1 MINNTRVPLI
11 FLGTNTN
18 IHWLVDI
25 AVRIGYDVV
34 GIIDDDY
41 HGQKQFQDIPV
52 VATQD
57 DLISNRRIYDR
68 YQFFCATNWQPNDV
82 LIPAQSRNRQKRFE
96 LINLLESQQL
106 NVATIVSPSA
116 EVSAYQVS
124 IGRGTLIDSFCV
136 VSPMNKIGNYT
147 NVYSHT
153 NIGENT
159 VVGDHCVLQRHVQL
173 AGGVTLGNR
182 VYMGFYSLA
191 NRASMHIADDTF
203 VHPSMTVMR
212 DTVPGEVI
220 SLAGRDLRKIYNR
233 VVEQ

>member
-1 MINNTRVPLI
+1 
-11 FLGTNTN
+11 
-18 IHWLVDI
+18 
-25 AVRIGYDVV
+25 
-34 GIIDDDY
+34 
-41 HGQKQFQDIPV
+41 
-52 VATQD
+52 
-57 DLISNRRIYDR
+57 
-68 YQFFCATNWQPNDV
+68 

-116 EVSAYQVS
+116 EVSTYQVS
-124 IGRGTLIDSFCV
+124 IGRGTFVDSFCV
-136 VSPMNKIGNYT
+136 VSPMDKIGNYT
-147 NVYSHT
+147 NIYSHA

-159 VVGDHCVLQRHVQL
+159 VIGNHCVLQRHVQL
-173 AGGVTLGNR
+173 AGSVTLGDR

-191 NRASMHIADDTF
+191 NRHYMHIADDTF

-233 VVEQ
+233 VIEQ

>member
-1 MINNTRVPLI
+1 MLNNTKLPLI
-11 FLGTNTN
+11 FLGSNSN
-18 IHWLVDI
+18 IHWLVDV
-25 AVRIGYDVV
+25 AVRAGYDIV

-41 HGQKQFQDIPV
+41 HGQKQFQDIPI

-57 DLISNRRIYDR
+57 NLIINRRNYNG
-68 YQFFCATNWQPNDV
+68 YQFFCATNWQPDDV
-82 LIPAQSRNRQKRFE
+82 LIPAQSRNRQKRFD

-106 NVATIVSPSA
+106 NVATIVSPGA
-116 EVSAYQVS
+116 EVSTYQVS
-124 IGRGTLIDSFCV
+124 IGRGTFIDSFCV
-136 VSPMNKIGNYT
+136 ISPMDKIGNYT
-147 NVYSHT
+147 NVYSHA

-159 VVGDHCVLQRHVQL
+159 VIGNHCVLQRHVQL
-173 AGGVTLGNR
+173 AGSVTLGDR

-191 NRASMHIADDTF
+191 NRHYMHIADDTF

>member
-25 AVRIGYDVV
+25 AVRIGYDVA

-41 HGQKQFQDIPV
+41 HEQKQFQNIPII
-52 VATQD
+52 ATQN
-57 DLISNRRIYDR
+57 DLITNREYYSN
-68 YQFFCATNWQPNDV
+68 YQFFCATNWQPDNTLV
-82 LIPAQSRNRQKRFE
+82 PGHTRNRQKYYK
-96 LINLLESQQL
+96 LINILQSQQF
-106 NVATIVSPSA
+106 NIATIVSPSA
-116 EVSAYQVS
+116 EVSNYQVH
-124 IGRGTLIDSFCV
+124 IGHGSFIDSFCV
-136 VSPMNKIGNYT
+136 ISPMDKIGNYT
-147 NVYSHT
+147 NIYSHV
-153 NIGENT
+153 NIGENST
-159 VVGDHCVLQRHVQL
+159 VGDHCVLQRHTQL
-173 AGGVTLGNR
+173 AGGVSLGNR

-191 NRASMHIADDTF
+191 SRHDTNIADDTF